1 MSDMNNPLADAVK
14 TMNEEISSG
23 TNYLAEQMRK
33 SKRDEEFEKELC
45 KLINRHGMEQ
55 DSNTPDYILA
65 RHMMESLQS
74 FRRNV
79 SFRERWYGR

>member
-33 SKRDEEFEKELC
+33 SQRDMEFEKELTS
-45 KLINRHGMEQ
+45 LINRHSMEQ

-65 RHMMESLQS
+65 HAMMEALQS
-74 FRRNV
+74 FQRNV